1 MVLYT
6 QSSQSQPPPLTGESD
21 FASRRK
27 LLSNYS
33 RFVILVC
40 IVTTGTLARAQEKP
54 SAAPA
59 GLLSALRSKD
69 KGDRRD
75 AANQLGVLRARGSL
89 RALVEALSDKE
100 ASVREASAFALGQIS
115 DPAATGL
122 LIPLLADPEPPVR
135 ASTAF
140 ALGMIADRKATE
152 ALSFATGDAD
162 LHASAVVNQYN
173 ERYHSLVWKI
183 SIPNL
188 FALVVK
194 NLVLRHLHLFQMRTQ
209 AHEFVLW
216 DGKQNPILNGFSIP
230 VGARQQ

>member
-6 QSSQSQPPPLTGESD
+6 QSSQSQPTPLTRESV

-33 RFVILVC
+33 RVVILVC
-40 IVTTGTLARAQEKP
+40 IVTTGTLGRAQEKP

-122 LIPLLADPEPPVR
+122 LIPLLADHDSEVR
-135 ASTAF
+135 AAAAFGLGMIGDRKAVQALSYATGDHDVEVRSTAIF
-140 ALGMIADRKATE
+140 ALGLM
-152 ALSFATGDAD
+152 
-162 LHASAVVNQYN
+162 Q
-173 ERYHSLVWKI
+173 
-183 SIPNL
+183 
-188 FALVVK
+188 
-194 NLVLRHLHLFQMRTQ
+194 
-209 AHEFVLW
+209 
-216 DGKQNPILNGFSIP
+216 
-230 VGARQQ
+230 